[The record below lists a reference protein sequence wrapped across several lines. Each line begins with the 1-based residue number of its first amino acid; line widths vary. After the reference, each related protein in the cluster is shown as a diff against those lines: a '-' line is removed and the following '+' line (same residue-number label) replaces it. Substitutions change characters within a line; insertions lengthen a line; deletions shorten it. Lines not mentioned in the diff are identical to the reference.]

1 MTYDEAI
8 YAEVSVSRARAEL
21 KAHGFLS
28 YVLDGVLIATDNIGY
43 PEEVAIVIDGKVEG
57 SAVLGWLGY

>member
-8 YAEVSVSRARAEL
+8 STEVSVSSARAEL

-43 PEEVAIVIDGKVEG
+43 PEEVAIVVNDKVEG